1 MYEHTGLNLVR
12 NEVMTKVMGE
22 LVKWGFFSIPSF
34 KMIFESKWS
43 PHRTSALFVFF
54 EKFIKNVAGKFFGT
68 YEDSHSAVCCC
79 LVRKHKAAY
88 LASGQLGGLIFRS
101 PYLITSHPHLHHCVN
116 SIIWSPIGFGRCCT
130 FTLHSLLAHEG
141 SVQLLCPDD
150 LEIGSTEKK
159 S

>member
-1 MYEHTGLNLVR
+1 MRWWQKWWGNKLNEAFFQFHLLKWFLKVSGVHTEHQHFMYSLKN
-12 NEVMTKVMGE
+12 
-22 LVKWGFFSIPSF
+22 SS
-34 KMIFESKWS
+34 KM
-43 PHRTSALFVFF
+43 LGV
-54 EKFIKNVAGKFFGT
+54 KFFGT
-68 YEDSHSAVCCC
+68 FEHSHSAVCCC